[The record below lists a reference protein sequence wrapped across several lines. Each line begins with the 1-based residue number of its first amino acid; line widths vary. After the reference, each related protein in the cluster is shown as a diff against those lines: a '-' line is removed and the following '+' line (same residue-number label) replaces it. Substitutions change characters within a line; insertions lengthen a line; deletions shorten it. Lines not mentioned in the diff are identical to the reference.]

1 MATYHL
7 HIVTPDRLVYDGQ
20 AEKMLVRTVAG
31 DICIL
36 ANHTDFAAP
45 LAIGEARMTD
55 SEGNIRIG
63 ACNGG
68 FITVNAGQVYVAPTT
83 FEWSD
88 EIDVTR
94 AERAREVA
102 QHAMENA
109 KHGDRAF
116 ILAEAKMKRALTRIS
131 AGTKGA

>member
-7 HIVTPDRLVYDGQ
+7 HIVTPDRLVYDGL
-20 AEKMLVRTVAG
+20 AEKMLVRTVRG
-31 DICIL
+31 DICIM
-36 ANHTDFAAP
+36 AGHTDYAAP

-55 SEGNIRIG
+55 GEGNVREA

-68 FITVNAGQVYVAPTT
+68 FITVTAGEVYVAATT

-94 AERAREVA
+94 AERAREEA
-102 QHAMENA
+102 EHAMQNA
-109 KHGDRAF
+109 QRGERSY
-116 ILAEAKMKRALTRIS
+116 IMAEAKMKRALARIS
-131 AGTKGA
+131 AVGKR